1 MTTLTS
7 PWTRPF
13 SFRYTRMLSTLLGIW
28 ILYAG
33 LAALQCSGQTFGEIT
48 GVVKDP
54 SGAVAAGAP
63 VSVVNADTNVA
74 RTTATNDVGI
84 YTVPSLPPG
93 RYQVRVSAPGFD
105 PVVRTNIELQV
116 QQTARVDFTLTVG
129 QSSQTVE
136 ISAAAVA
143 LTTDTASVG
152 TVVEERSINDLP
164 LNGRDFFQ
172 LVSLSPNVNYGFTAA
187 SIETSRQGGTRSLIT
202 MSLSGARQTWSN
214 YTLDGIENTDVNFNT
229 YIVLPSI
236 DALQEFKVQTGI
248 YPAEFG
254 RNVGQVNVS
263 TKPGT
268 NGFHGTAYE
277 FLRNDVLDANQYNF
291 SSAVIPKSPYRQNQ
305 YGYTLGGP
313 VWIPKLFNGKNRL
326 FFMSNFEGFKSRLTQ
341 EALFTTIPQSF
352 RNGDFSSVAP
362 LLDPNT
368 RSKLANGTF
377 TATPFQG
384 NQIPITRFN
393 SYTVSMLK
401 YDPVPN
407 VPGAGLQ
414 NNFQEPLKTPVD
426 KNQVNERIDWAQSA
440 NSQWFGRYS
449 WTGERALTPGMTVD
463 GTTVDTHASQ
473 WMVSNTRI
481 FSPTKVNEARFGYSN
496 LYNLLGQQLGG
507 IEDVDKELA
516 IPLPVSPST
525 GWGVPAITLSNGLT
539 GFGNNNNGPY
549 VTNDKIV
556 QGIDNFSW
564 TLGRHSLRM
573 GGDYR
578 YDTYPQTGN
587 EYTRGQFAYNGYFT
601 SNPTTLAGGNGA
613 ADFLL
618 GAVYQSNMPVTLAQ
632 DQFSAS
638 GIGAYIDDTWKVT
651 PKLTVTLGLRWEVE
665 QPFYDALHNETNIRL
680 NFPGIPNIANDPNM
694 AEHPVLVRSGTGA
707 FYEGINFVYVG
718 ATVPGFPIA
727 PLQTARDGSMGS
739 RMIQTAWL
747 DFAPRIGI
755 AYSPNSKWVFRT
767 GFGIFYDQDSKN
779 SIFDMER
786 SLAGRATSI
795 GNYGQNLGP
804 PNLTMQNFIS
814 ASQFPIQIAPGTI
827 WGTQYNLPITYSEEF
842 LLNVQRQFG
851 SATTLE
857 AGYTGV
863 LDRHLL
869 FLNNSNAP
877 IPGTSNVA
885 LRSPYPEFNTIEELM
900 AGGTGNYNAGS
911 LKLTQRFSSGFS
923 ALLGYTYAKALDDGS
938 AIRGVS
944 NDQYPENPRCV
955 LCSYGPSE
963 FDVRQRFTASVLYA
977 LPFGHGKPFLN
988 HGGIVNALV
997 GGWQTSGIFTKQTG
1011 PPINTTAWDSAGT
1024 GESAPSN
1031 RLNAT
1036 GVSPYLSNP
1045 SPNQWFNPA
1054 AFSNP
1059 VAATYGTMGRDS
1071 ITGPALT
1078 NFDFSALKDF
1088 AVTEHQRLQLRVE
1101 SFNIVNH
1108 PNWQMTSGSSW
1119 GGSSATAAATF
1130 NKITSTINGNNSMRQ
1145 IQFALKY
1152 IF

>member
-1 MTTLTS
+1 MH
-7 PWTRPF
+7 R
-13 SFRYTRMLSTLLGIW
+13 TLLRIW
-28 ILYAG
+28 VLFAVLSALPC
-33 LAALQCSGQTFGEIT
+33 LAQTFGEII
-48 GVVKDP
+48 GEVKDP
-54 SGAVAAGAP
+54 SGAIVAGAA
-63 VSVVNADTNVA
+63 VTVINADTNVA
-74 RTTATNDVGI
+74 RSTTTNDVGI
-84 YTVPSLPPG
+84 YNVPSLPPG
-93 RYQVRVSAPGFD
+93 RYQVKVAASGFD
-105 PVVRTNIELQV
+105 TALRTNIELQV
-116 QQTARVDFTLTVG
+116 QQTARVDFALTVG
-129 QSSQTVE
+129 QSSQTIEVT
-136 ISAAAVA
+136 SLAAT
-143 LTTDTASVG
+143 LTTDSASVG
-152 TVVEERSINDLP
+152 TVVEEKDITDLP

-172 LVSLSPNVNYGFTAA
+172 LVSLAPNVNYGFTAA
-187 SIETSRQGGTRSLIT
+187 SIESSRQGGTRSLVT
-202 MSLSGARQTWSN
+202 MSLSGSRQTWSN

-254 RNVGQVNVS
+254 RNMGQVNVS

-268 NGFHGTAYE
+268 NSFHGTAYE

-291 SSAVIPKSPYRQNQ
+291 SSTAIQKSPYRQNQ

-352 RNGDFSSVAP
+352 RNGDFSAVP
-362 LLDPNT
+362 MLLDPTT
-368 RSKLANGTF
+368 RVKQANGTY
-377 TATPFQG
+377 TATAFPG
-384 NQIPITRFN
+384 NQIPTSRFN
-393 SYTVSMLK
+393 QYTVSMLK

-407 VPGAGLQ
+407 IPGAGLQ
-414 NNFQEPLKTPVD
+414 NNFQEPLKMPVN
-426 KNQVNERIDWAQSA
+426 KNQVNERIDWAQ
-440 NSQWFGRYS
+440 NQKSQWFGRYS
-449 WTGERALTPGMTVD
+449 WTGETSLTPGMTVD
-463 GTTVDTHASQ
+463 GSTLDTHASQ

-481 FSPTKVNEARFGYSN
+481 FSPTKVNEARFGFST

-564 TLGRHSLRM
+564 TLGKHSLRM

-601 SNPTTLAGGNGA
+601 ANPNTLAGGNGA
-613 ADFLL
+613 ADFLM
-618 GAVYQSNMPVTLAQ
+618 GAVYQSNMPVTLAT
-632 DQFSAS
+632 DRFSAN
-638 GIGAYIDDTWKVT
+638 GVGAYFDDTWKVT
-651 PKLTVTLGLRWEVE
+651 PKLTVTLGLRWELE
-665 QPFYDALHNETNIRL
+665 QPFYDAAQNETNVQI
-680 NFPGIPNIANDPNM
+680 NFPGIPNIANDPNP
-694 AEHPVLVRSGTGA
+694 ADHPVLVREGNGS
-707 FYEGINFVYVG
+707 FYQGINFVYVG

-727 PLQTARDGSMGS
+727 PLQTARDGRMGS
-739 RMIQTAWL
+739 RMIRTDWL

-755 AYSPNSKWVFRT
+755 AYSPNSKWVLRT
-767 GFGIFYDQDSKN
+767 GYGIFYDQDSKN

-795 GNYGQNLGP
+795 GNYGQNTGA

-814 ASQFPIQIAPGTI
+814 TAAFPIQIAPGTI

-842 LLNVQRQFG
+842 LANVQRQFG
-851 SATTLE
+851 NSTTVE
-857 AGYTGV
+857 AAYTGV

-900 AGGTGNYNAGS
+900 AGGAGSYEAGS
-911 LKLTQRFSSGFS
+911 LKLNQRFSSGFS
-923 ALLGYTYAKALDDGS
+923 ALVGYTYGKALDDGS
-938 AIRGVS
+938 AIRGVT

-963 FDVRQRFTASVLYA
+963 FDVRQRFTAAVLYS
-977 LPFGHGKPFLN
+977 LPFGQGKRLLN
-988 HGGIVNALV
+988 RGGIVNEIV
-997 GGWQTSGIFTKQTG
+997 GGWQASGILTKQTG

-1045 SPNQWFNPA
+1045 STNAWFNLA

-1059 VAATYGTMGRDS
+1059 VAGTYGTMGRDS

-1078 NFDFSALKDF
+1078 NLDFSALKDF
-1088 AVTEHQRLQLRVE
+1088 RVTENQRLQLRVE
-1101 SFNIVNH
+1101 SFNISNH
-1108 PNWQMTSGSSW
+1108 PNWQMTTGSSW
-1119 GGSSATAAATF
+1119 GNSSATPAATF